1 LVREHGAVA
10 QLASDPAVIK
20 NEKLRDKVAAA
31 ADRLRL
37 NLELVRLDND
47 LPLPLAVKDL
57 GVHPDPQAMLEVAR
71 RCEFRSL
78 LAEYEKLVAA
88 DGARQGELF

>member
-1 LVREHGAVA
+1 VSK
-10 QLASDPAVIK
+10 LADDPSVIK
-20 NEKLRDKVAAA
+20 NDKLRDKVAAA

-37 NLELVRLDND
+37 NLELVRLDDD
-47 LPLPLAVKDL
+47 LPLPVAVKDL
-57 GVHPDPQAMLEVAR
+57 GLRPDPQAVLEVAR

-88 DGARQGELF
+88 GGSKQGELF